1 MRPLSLT
8 MQAFGPYA
16 GRETIDFTALGNRT
30 MFVISGKTGSGKTT
44 IFDGISFAIYGK
56 ASGEDRNGQE
66 LRSQFA
72 DNDLSTEVTLLFT
85 LRGKTYS
92 IWRAPQQERKKKT
105 GEGVVT
111 VTSKAELYEID
122 AAGDKKLLGSNVREV
137 DDTIKMIMQIDAN
150 QFRQILMIPQGEFR
164 KLLTSDSKDKEQI
177 LQKLFHTELY
187 KRIEEKLKE
196 QAAELRKLSE
206 KSRTDRISLMKEI
219 QPGENEELKAALLSD
234 EPNEQH
240 VLPLLAAE
248 ISQSDQKINALT
260 VDLRKKQEA
269 RDRIQGEIAKAE
281 DLLQRFAERE
291 RLQQEKEELEKK
303 KADIGI
309 NKEQISLAQKASV
322 LEKQEQLYL
331 RVGKQ
336 MKLAKEE
343 LEKLQK
349 EADALSADKAR
360 NEIIYETQAARAPER
375 DKALAEV
382 HRLQQLKDSVQAFSE
397 LSENTQNAEKQWKES
412 SQKRERTEASISK
425 IEKDMETLLDE
436 KNAGEKAAVDYVEK
450 ERELEK
456 NQELLKKLR
465 KLKDSYQELT
475 KRRAALKE
483 KQERLQIANRATAS
497 EKENMEA
504 LDKAWRESQ
513 AGFLAASLENGLS
526 CPVCGSTEHPLP
538 AHSPDKMPSEVE
550 LNRQR
555 EIVAKSETEKGNAEV
570 QFYQAESQFDS
581 ANATYL
587 EKIQELEDVLER
599 FDVSQISDYESKH
612 VALRTKLEQELAALY
627 AKKASIGEINEQL
640 NKMKGKSVEAKSLL
654 ENLRKDEE
662 TAKNSFLQQS
672 VKLAGLKESLPEQ
685 IRTMEAYKL
694 VLNKAIKHH
703 QNLQNAF
710 DEAMARLQSSKENES
725 VILAKKESTSG
736 QLEKLEA
743 ELNKERESFKDEM
756 VKLGFETY
764 GAYTSAKKAE
774 LEIQSLQE
782 AVQQFE
788 QRFHSV
794 TGLCHDIELKLKGME
809 KPDLEGLRKT
819 FELIDGELEAV
830 RSLQNQLAS
839 AKVKNEEIIGKI
851 KAVIEEQKTLD
862 EKYSLIGHLHEI
874 SKGQNPYK
882 ITFERYV
889 LAAFLDDILK
899 VANTRL
905 LKMTSGRF
913 QLLRKVDPT
922 RKNVQSGLELSVF
935 DQYTG
940 QERHVKT
947 LSGGESFKAALSLAL
962 GLADVVQEYAGGISL
977 ETMFID
983 EGFGTLDP
991 ESLDNAIEALIDI
1004 QSSGRLVGIISHV
1017 PELKERIDV
1026 RLEVHSTQQGS
1037 STEFQFYGA

>member
-1 MRPLSLT
+1 MRPLTLT

-72 DNDLSTEVTLLFT
+72 VDDLSTEVELLFS
-85 LRGKTYS
+85 LRGKTYAIS
-92 IWRAPQQERKKKT
+92 RAPQQDRKKKT
-105 GEGVVT
+105 GEGFVT

-122 AAGDKKLLGSNVREV
+122 ASGEKKLLGSNVREV
-137 DDTIKMIMQIDAN
+137 DEKIKSIMQIDAN

-164 KLLTSDSKDKEQI
+164 KLLTSDSKEKEQI

-196 QAAELRKLSE
+196 QATELRKLSE
-206 KSRTDRISLMKEI
+206 KSMADRIALMKEI
-219 QPGENEELKAALLSD
+219 KPGENEELKAELLVD
-234 EPNEQH
+234 EPSEQR
-240 VLPLLAAE
+240 VLPLLSAE
-248 ISQSDQKINALT
+248 ITKTDEKINVLS

-269 RDRIQGEIAKAE
+269 RDRVQAEITKAE
-281 DLLQRFAERE
+281 ELLKRFAERE

-303 KADIGI
+303 QTVIEQY
-309 NKEQISLAQKASV
+309 KEQISLAQKASV

-336 MKLAKEE
+336 VKLATEE
-343 LEKLQK
+343 LEGLEKQSV
-349 EADALSADKAR
+349 ALSEEKSQ
-360 NEIIYETQAARAPER
+360 NEKIYEAEAAKAPER
-375 DKALAEV
+375 DQALAEV
-382 HRLQQLKDSVQAFSE
+382 HRLQQLEESVQAFSK
-397 LSENTQNAEKQWKES
+397 LNENTQTAEKQWKES
-412 SQKRERTEASISK
+412 TQKRERTENNLLK
-425 IEKDMETLLDE
+425 MEKDIEKLLEE
-436 KNAGEKAAVDYVEK
+436 KNAGETAGMEYVAK
-450 ERELEK
+450 EREWEK
-456 NQELLKKLR
+456 NQDVLKKLG
-465 KLKDSYQELT
+465 KLKASYQELAER
-475 KRRAALKE
+475 KAVLKE
-483 KQERLQIANRATAS
+483 KQKSLQAANQSLAS
-497 EKENMEA
+497 EKERKEQLEMS
-504 LDKAWRESQ
+504 WRQSQ
-513 AGFLAASLENGLS
+513 ASFLASSLEHGQA

-538 AHSPDKMPSEVE
+538 AHSADDMPSEE
-550 LNRQR
+550 DLNQQSANLDKAEKEQR
-555 EIVAKSETEKGNAEV
+555 NAEA
-570 QFYQAESQFDS
+570 QFFQAESQYES
-581 ANATYL
+581 GNQSYL
-587 EKIQELEDVLER
+587 EQKQELDDILDV
-599 FDVSQISDYESKH
+599 FDISLISDYESKH
-612 VALRTKLEQELAALY
+612 AALRSKLEQELSALN
-627 AKKASIGEINEQL
+627 AKRASVVKINEQL
-640 NKMKGKSVEAKSLL
+640 NNLKTTSAEAKSML
-654 ENLRKDEE
+654 ENLKKEE
-662 TAKNSFLQQS
+662 EAAKNSFLEQS
-672 VKLAGLKESLPEQ
+672 IKLAGLKESLPEE
-685 IRTMEAYKL
+685 IRTMEAYNL
-694 VLNKAIKHH
+694 VLNKAKKNH

-710 DEAMARLQSSKENES
+710 DEAGARLQKLKEKES
-725 VILAKKESTSG
+725 GILAKKESTAE
-736 QLEKLEA
+736 QLEKLKV
-743 ELNKERESFKDEM
+743 ELDKERKSFKDEM
-756 VKLGFETY
+756 TKLGFESY

-774 LEIQSLQE
+774 PEIKSLQE
-782 AVQQFE
+782 AVQEFE
-788 QRFHSV
+788 QRFHRI
-794 TGLCHDIELKLKGME
+794 TGLFHDIELKLKGIE
-809 KPDLEGLRKT
+809 KPDLEGLQKT
-819 FELIDGELEAV
+819 FQLIDGELEGV
-830 RSLQNQLAS
+830 RSLQNQLMT
-839 AKVKNEEIIGKI
+839 AKGKNEEIIGKI
-851 KAVIEEQKTLD
+851 NAIIKEQKSID

-889 LAAFLDDILK
+889 LAAFLDDILQ

-940 QERHVKT
+940 MERHVKT

-991 ESLDNAIEALIDI
+991 ESLDNAIEALMDI

-1017 PELKERIDV
+1017 PELKERIDA

-1037 STEFQFYGA
+1037 STQFQFYGA